1 MRILN
6 LSLSNFGRHA
16 ELSVDMNAPVV
27 GVIGANGQGKST
39 LLEAIQYALCG
50 KLSDTS
56 SAFMRDGGKHGATEV
71 KMEFQKHG
79 KTGVITRRIT
89 KSSSSRTLLWEGKE
103 IKAAKEVD
111 AVMGDLLGTDKR
123 AVLECVFVPQ
133 GDLSRMLFGEAS
145 EREALFRKLTGCGHF
160 DAVAAAATKQ
170 AAILKGSIS
179 DLQPTIDQMR
189 LQIAD
194 TDQQMSQHLNTLK
207 IMPDYS
213 HKLRDLQSRMAALRR
228 MESVF
233 QQYTALYAK
242 ITTNKW
248 DVSPEAIKALSDE
261 VTALGRKSTES
272 QMTAARVSAE
282 LNALRALS
290 LAMHEEEAAT
300 ADQLSKAIT
309 APVAPTSS
317 EYAELQDREN
327 ALRRLGVELK
337 SAVQNLQE
345 MEECELVVATA
356 ERELDKARKLGS
368 EAQMHLV
375 FARESVD
382 KLEAFG
388 GEWATLKLKLQVLE
402 SLSTSDSC
410 ECPVCATKLSGS
422 LRHQY
427 AAYAARLSE
436 LEQDR
441 TKLKCDVATLSE
453 HLNRAQEE
461 SSQALAKK
469 QQAQKRLDELKS
481 TTSSV
486 RVEDLQARLE
496 ATNHELAALP
506 GKLQSMAH
514 AMRLKS
520 EWTHAYTAALDRVKT
535 CQRNTATRITEAEN
549 MGMLVGAMSPVQVD
563 AALQQKQIEADAPQQ
578 AYQQIQYELQQKM
591 RALQDITATSGVLQA
606 VNSEAKSLTGALNL
620 DPSTISAE
628 FLQQEMFRVT
638 AEEEETRAQVKR
650 RMEVSATLDALQDIR
665 KTQQNR
671 LEELER
677 QQQTHAKKLAV
688 AGQLDVVA
696 KAFSKAGI
704 TSAYLSDVFK
714 ILESVVSAHLS
725 SINANFEIRCSDRPL
740 SFDFRRVDEESEW
753 MPQNRLSGGQR
764 VRLSIAM
771 LLALQ
776 SVIMPDVGLLVL
788 DEPTTHVNAEGREE
802 IAGLLETM
810 IPKLESTES
819 QLVVCDHCP
828 ELLPVMR
835 RKVQL

>member
-1 MRILN
+1 
-6 LSLSNFGRHA
+6 
-16 ELSVDMNAPVV
+16 
-27 GVIGANGQGKST
+27 
-39 LLEAIQYALCG
+39 
-50 KLSDTS
+50 
-56 SAFMRDGGKHGATEV
+56 
-71 KMEFQKHG
+71 
-79 KTGVITRRIT
+79 
-89 KSSSSRTLLWEGKE
+89 
-103 IKAAKEVD
+103 
-111 AVMGDLLGTDKR
+111 
-123 AVLECVFVPQ
+123 
-133 GDLSRMLFGEAS
+133 
-145 EREALFRKLTGCGHF
+145 
-160 DAVAAAATKQ
+160 
-170 AAILKGSIS
+170 
-179 DLQPTIDQMR
+179 
-189 LQIAD
+189 
-194 TDQQMSQHLNTLK
+194 
-207 IMPDYS
+207 
-213 HKLRDLQSRMAALRR
+213 
-228 MESVF
+228 
-233 QQYTALYAK
+233 
-242 ITTNKW
+242 
-248 DVSPEAIKALSDE
+248 
-261 VTALGRKSTES
+261 
-272 QMTAARVSAE
+272 
-282 LNALRALS
+282 
-290 LAMHEEEAAT
+290 
-300 ADQLSKAIT
+300 
-309 APVAPTSS
+309 
-317 EYAELQDREN
+317 
-327 ALRRLGVELK
+327 
-337 SAVQNLQE
+337 
-345 MEECELVVATA
+345 
-356 ERELDKARKLGS
+356 
-368 EAQMHLV
+368 
-375 FARESVD
+375 
-382 KLEAFG
+382 
-388 GEWATLKLKLQVLE
+388 
-402 SLSTSDSC
+402 
-410 ECPVCATKLSGS
+410 
-422 LRHQY
+422 
-427 AAYAARLSE
+427 
-436 LEQDR
+436 
-441 TKLKCDVATLSE
+441 
-453 HLNRAQEE
+453 
-461 SSQALAKK
+461 
-469 QQAQKRLDELKS
+469 
-481 TTSSV
+481 
-486 RVEDLQARLE
+486 
-496 ATNHELAALP
+496 
-506 GKLQSMAH
+506 
-514 AMRLKS
+514 
-520 EWTHAYTAALDRVKT
+520 
-535 CQRNTATRITEAEN
+535 